1 MAKNIVFD
9 LFALIRSAL
18 GASPLA
24 ELESDL
30 EVLYKLANAH
40 DVAHL
45 VAFSL
50 KQNSLLKN
58 EAPVSAKFE
67 KKLMLSLYTTERI
80 EYETRRTSEV
90 LEEAGIDHIPLKGA
104 VLRTLYPEPW
114 MRTSCDTDILIHPED
129 CEKAIALLCEKLQYK
144 RQENRTPHDYQ
155 LTSPGGVH
163 LELHYDL
170 IEDDLFPKAIPFLH
184 SVWEKV
190 HAAEGFSYKKEMSPE
205 FFLFYHLVHMAK
217 HFLEGGCGIRPFLDL
232 YILEEKMPY
241 DKALLSEMLI
251 QSDLLTFYRIA
262 NELTSAW
269 LLEKE
274 KTPLVAD
281 TEAYV
286 LRGGVYGS
294 LENYSAIKAGLGE
307 NGGSS
312 FLKMAF
318 LSRERLGVKYPKLKK
333 KPYLYPYYQ
342 VKRWFRIFN
351 PQKRKKVQN
360 LASSVSAVSNEKK
373 DATARLLYSLGLK

>member
-1 MAKNIVFD
+1 MRRD
-9 LFALIRSAL
+9 
-18 GASPLA
+18 
-24 ELESDL
+24 
-30 EVLYKLANAH
+30 
-40 DVAHL
+40 HL
-45 VAFSL
+45 S
-50 KQNSLLKN
+50 
-58 EAPVSAKFE
+58 
-67 KKLMLSLYTTERI
+67 YR
-80 EYETRRTSEV
+80 
-90 LEEAGIDHIPLKGA
+90 
-104 VLRTLYPEPW
+104 LR
-114 MRTSCDTDILIHPED
+114 
-129 CEKAIALLCEKLQYK
+129 
-144 RQENRTPHDYQ
+144 
-155 LTSPGGVH
+155 
-163 LELHYDL
+163 
-170 IEDDLFPKAIPFLH
+170 
-184 SVWEKV
+184 
-190 HAAEGFSYKKEMSPE
+190 
-205 FFLFYHLVHMAK
+205 
-217 HFLEGGCGIRPFLDL
+217 GC
-232 YILEEKMPY
+232 
-241 DKALLSEMLI
+241 

-274 KTPLVAD
+274 KTPLAAD